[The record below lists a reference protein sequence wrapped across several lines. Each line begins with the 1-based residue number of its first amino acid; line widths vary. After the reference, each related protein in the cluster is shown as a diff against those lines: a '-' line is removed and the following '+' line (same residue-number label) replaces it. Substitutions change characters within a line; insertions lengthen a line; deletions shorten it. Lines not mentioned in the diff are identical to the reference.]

1 MTNLNF
7 YRVWLKESL
16 ILAQINESVNFFW
29 KRASKLL
36 KYPVKFAI
44 SYEFKGKLQIPLVDG
59 KEQLFLRIVQSKYV

>member
-16 ILAQINESVNFFW
+16 ILAQINESVNFVW

-36 KYPVKFAI
+36 KYPV
-44 SYEFKGKLQIPLVDG
+44 
-59 KEQLFLRIVQSKYV
+59 